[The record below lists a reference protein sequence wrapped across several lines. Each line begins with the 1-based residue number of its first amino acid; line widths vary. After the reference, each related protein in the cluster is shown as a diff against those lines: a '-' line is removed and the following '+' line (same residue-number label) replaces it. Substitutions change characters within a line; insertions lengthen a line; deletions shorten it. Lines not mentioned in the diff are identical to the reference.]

1 MGFLDD
7 KSLFESGPVV
17 LFKWRNAPGW
27 PVEYVSKNVAEVTG
41 FDADSFLSGRVS
53 YASLI
58 VEDDLARVSREVELG
73 SASGEPSFEHE
84 PYRLR
89 RADGEV
95 VWLYDHTHIVRDE
108 SGTLTHYL
116 GYVFDITGRI
126 NAENEKKELERR
138 FFDSQKLESLGLLA
152 GGVAHDFNNLLA
164 GIVNHA
170 AIARRSHDN
179 PLRLDRSL
187 EQIEWLA
194 QHAAEL
200 TRQLLAYSGKGK
212 LAVEPVDLAEVV
224 NELTHVLDA
233 VLSKNAKFALEASPD
248 APAALAD
255 RTQMRQVVMNLL
267 TNASEA
273 LDGTGT
279 ISIRTRGLDLGAETP
294 HASAELQGLAPGRY
308 VALEVRDSGRG
319 MAEEARARVFE
330 PFFTTKPEGRGLG
343 LSAVHGIVRAH
354 QGRILVESSVGKGTA
369 FTVVLPASEER
380 PVTTS
385 IPPASPEWR
394 GKGSVLVVDDER
406 NVRSSVAMLLE
417 YMGFEALQ
425 AEDGSRALEIFE
437 RHREAIVLVV
447 LDMTMPGLSGLETM
461 RALREKS
468 PGLPV
473 VLTSGY
479 AKADAERGSPLDATA
494 FLQKPYSVDD
504 LERIVRA
511 ALPG

>member
-1 MGFLDD
+1 MRVLDD
-7 KSLFESGPVV
+7 KSLFERGPVV
-17 LFKWRNAPGW
+17 LFKWRNEPGW

-41 FDADSFLSGRVS
+41 FDVEAFLSGSVA

-58 VEDDLARVSREVELG
+58 VEEDLARVSEEVERG
-73 SASGEPSFEHE
+73 SSSGEPSFEHE

-89 RADGEV
+89 RADGQV
-95 VWLYDHTHIVRDE
+95 VWLYDHTHLVRDE

-126 NAENEKKELERR
+126 NAENEKMELERR

-164 GIVNHA
+164 GIVNHT

-179 PLRLDRSL
+179 PLRLERSL

-194 QHAAEL
+194 QHAADL

-212 LAVEPVDLAEVV
+212 LAVEAVDLGEVV

-233 VLSKNAKFALEASPD
+233 VLSKNAKVTLESSPD
-248 APAALAD
+248 APAARAD

-273 LDGTGT
+273 LDGAGT
-279 ISIRTRGLDLGAETP
+279 ISVRTRPLVLGAYGQRVEP
-294 HASAELQGLAPGRY
+294 ELEGLAPGRY
-308 VALEVRDSGRG
+308 VALEVRDSGQG
-319 MAEEARARVFE
+319 MPAEDRERVFE

-354 QGRILVESSVGKGTA
+354 QGRILVESNLGKGTA
-369 FTVVLPASEER
+369 FTVVLPASDAR

-394 GKGSVLVVDDER
+394 GKGRVLVVDDER

-425 AEDGSRALEIFE
+425 AEDGSRALALFDQHPEV
-437 RHREAIVLVV
+437 VLVI

-461 RALREKS
+461 RSLREKA
-468 PGLPV
+468 PALPV

-504 LERIVRA
+504 LERIVRT

>member
-1 MGFLDD
+1 MRFLDD
-7 KSLFESGPVV
+7 KSLFERGPVV
-17 LFKWRNAPGW
+17 LFKWRNEPGW
-27 PVEYVSKNVAEVTG
+27 PVEYVSKNVVEVTG
-41 FDADSFLSGRVS
+41 FDVDAFLTGRVA

-58 VEDDLARVSREVELG
+58 VEEDLARVSEEVERG
-73 SASGEPSFEHE
+73 NSSGEPSFEHE

-89 RADGEV
+89 RADGQI
-95 VWLYDHTHIVRDE
+95 VWLYDHTHLVRDE

-126 NAENEKKELERR
+126 NAENEKMELERR

-194 QHAAEL
+194 QHAADL

-212 LAVEPVDLAEVV
+212 LAVEAVDLGEVV
-224 NELTHVLDA
+224 SELTHVLDA
-233 VLSKNAKFALEASPD
+233 VLSKNAKVALDASPD
-248 APAALAD
+248 APAARAD

-273 LDGTGT
+273 LDGSGT
-279 ISIRTRGLDLGAETP
+279 ISIRTRPIVLGAP
-294 HASAELQGLAPGRY
+294 ELEGLAPGRY
-308 VALEVRDSGRG
+308 VALEVRDSGKG
-319 MAEEARARVFE
+319 MAAEARERVFE

-354 QGRILVESSVGKGTA
+354 QGRILVESSLGNGTS
-369 FTVVLPASEER
+369 FTVVLPASDER

-385 IPPASPEWR
+385 IPPESPEWR
-394 GKGSVLVVDDER
+394 GKGRVLVVDDER

-425 AEDGSRALEIFE
+425 AEDGARALALFDQ
-437 RHREAIVLVV
+437 HPDVVLVI

-461 RALREKS
+461 RALREKA
-468 PGLPV
+468 PALPV

-504 LERIVRA
+504 LERIVRT